1 MRKGQTNN
9 NGVILVFLIIN
20 SLSIINGFSQT
31 QTVDQGEILLVAEQM
46 PEFPGGMLDMI
57 EFINKNLTYPVEAS
71 KKKISGKVLIQFVVN
86 KEGDLYDFKI
96 TKSVG
101 YGCDEEATRVVKMMP
116 KWIPGMNNNVPVSV
130 RMALSISFKY

>member
-71 KKKISGKVLIQFVVN
+71 KEKISGKVLIQFVVN